1 MKSQFKLGEIENDNG
16 RIDRTVLN
24 DIIQKAQALEED
36 RYTLESFE
44 RLIEELHKAIEVSE
58 SDSSQQVQID
68 QAAEALNAAI
78 AALVEVSDPVDQASE
93 AAVQALRNMVD
104 KAIALGS
111 DDAALNEAIT
121 NAQAVL
127 AKEAPTTTEVVTALL
142 DLSEAMQALNT
153 DESDRRPAQ
162 QTCRRRS
169 TSSTK
174 TS

>member
-1 MKSQFKLGEIENDNG
+1 M
-16 RIDRTVLN
+16 LN

-93 AAVQALRNMVD
+93 AAVT
-104 KAIALGS
+104 G
-111 DDAALNEAIT
+111 T
-121 NAQAVL
+121 AQHGRQGHRAWF
-127 AKEAPTTTEVVTALL
+127 
-142 DLSEAMQALNT
+142 
-153 DESDRRPAQ
+153 
-162 QTCRRRS
+162 
-169 TSSTK
+169 
-174 TS
+174 